1 MSPYERRRRVTPADV
16 VPGTT
21 MSEVTPRSCK
31 GALGTWQLQEYPDF
45 GPVNNGALWEANHRV
60 KGCM

>member
-1 MSPYERRRRVTPADV
+1 
-16 VPGTT
+16 
-21 MSEVTPRSCK
+21 MSEVTPRSGK

-45 GPVNNGALWEANHRV
+45 GPGNKGALWEANHRV